1 MMKKIIL
8 FLVVTLTLES
18 FGQVAIGTTNPSSSS
33 ILELES
39 TTKTFVPPRMT
50 TAQMNAILNP
60 LNGAIIYN
68 TTEDALY
75 LKTNTGWKSM
85 FFVNND
91 IILLNREFTA
101 GNNVLSTANNVYYDL
116 PIDNASII
124 QNDPS
129 TYNVTSNG
137 TIRILKTGVYS
148 IVAGLTTS
156 NLPAGNTKHILA
168 VYKNGAL
175 FNYLA
180 RGIVNNTATDEFG
193 FSGSSGITANAG
205 DVIKI
210 QYVLNNSG
218 IPLDAKYINIGIT
231 RLK

>member
-1 MMKKIIL
+1 MKNLIL
-8 FLVVTLTLES
+8 LLIVILSTES
-18 FGQVAIGTTNPSSSS
+18 FSQVAIGTTNPSSSS

-50 TAQMNAILNP
+50 ATQMNAIVSP
-60 LNGAIIYN
+60 LNGAIVYN
-68 TTEDALY
+68 STEDALY
-75 LKTNTGWKSM
+75 LKTSSGWKSM
-85 FFVNND
+85 FFVNNEV
-91 IILLNREFTA
+91 ILLNKEFTA
-101 GNNVLSTANNVYYDL
+101 GNNTLSTGNNTYYDL
-116 PIDNASII
+116 PINNTNII
-124 QNDPS
+124 QNDPT
-129 TYNVTSNG
+129 TYDVISNG

-156 NLPAGNTKHILA
+156 NLPTGNIKHILA
-168 VYKNGAL
+168 VYKNGTL
-175 FNYLA
+175 YNYLA
-180 RGIVNNTATDEFG
+180 RGIVNNTTTDEFG

-218 IPLDAKYINIGIT
+218 TPLDAKYINIGIT